1 MATADVASADVAR
14 AHSYTSENPP
24 TIAVLDYGIG
34 NLRSAEKA
42 LEHVGAVAVLT
53 ADADEVAEADAVVL
67 PGVGAFG
74 RCREALAET
83 GLDAV
88 ALDAVASGRPFLGI
102 CVGMQLLYDSSEES
116 PGVAGLGVLGGT
128 VRRLQPGV
136 KHPQMQ
142 WNQLDLIS
150 DSQLFEGLGEHPWM
164 YFVHSFAAEPSHYLL
179 ATCEYGGSVV
189 AAAQKDLVFATQFHP
204 EKSGEAGLAVLRNFV
219 RIAADSRDIRARRSA
234 QETARGTL

>member
-1 MATADVASADVAR
+1 MGSGSPGATDAEA
-14 AHSYTSENPP
+14 NPP

-53 ADADEVAEADAVVL
+53 ADADEIAQADAVVL

-74 RCREALAET
+74 RCREALAKT
-83 GLDAV
+83 GLDEA
-88 ALDAVASGRPFLGI
+88 ALNAVASGRPFLGI

-116 PGVAGLGVLGGT
+116 PGIAGLGVFAGT

-136 KHPQMQ
+136 KQPQMQ
-142 WNQLDLIS
+142 WNQLSLMN
-150 DSQLFEGLGEHPWM
+150 DSPLFEGLGENPWM
-164 YFVHSFAAEPSHYLL
+164 YFVHSFAAEPSQYLL

-189 AAAQKDLVFATQFHP
+189 AAAQRELVFATQFHP
-204 EKSGEAGLAVLRNFV
+204 EKSGQAGLAVLRNFV
-219 RIAADSRDIRARRSA
+219 NIAASSREARAQRAAQQAQLAQQAQRRA
-234 QETARGTL
+234 V